1 MGRAWRQEGEQA
13 SERIREVR
21 GGAGGGGPRQTLIR
35 IIEGERRK
43 ARG

>member
-1 MGRAWRQEGEQA
+1 MRRAWRQEGEQA

-21 GGAGGGGPRQTLIR
+21 GGGEGGSRQTLIR